1 MFHFF
6 QKEKSA
12 RFRAGPHIIMDPPL
26 THVLFSFQNSARMEG
41 WKEGEDTPLPREMKK
56 RQKEEEEDTEIES
69 PGHGEKERE

>member
-1 MFHFF
+1 
-6 QKEKSA
+6 
-12 RFRAGPHIIMDPPL
+12 MDPPL